1 MDSFLA
7 FSTGWQ
13 FNGGPFRLIAWLLG
27 FVAARPEFVARLV
40 CAALVAVSLL
50 ILYRYDDA
58 DPTSFARVAAMAL
71 GSALILSP
79 VVMPWYVSWL
89 LPLGVLAWNRVA
101 LFFSLAVC
109 LAFLV
114 MVRGT
119 EWPWALVLE
128 YGSLGAMV
136 WWEIARCPVHHWRR
150 VAVS

>member
-1 MDSFLA
+1 MNSFLA

-13 FNGGPFRLIAWLLG
+13 FNGGPFRLMDWLLG
-27 FVAARPEFVARLV
+27 FVAARPEFLARIVCGVLV
-40 CAALVAVSLL
+40 TVSLRV
-50 ILYRYDDA
+50 LYRYDDA
-58 DPTSFARVAAMAL
+58 DPNTFARAAAMAL

-101 LFFSLAVC
+101 LFFSVAVC

-128 YGSLGAMV
+128 YGSLAAMI
-136 WWEIARCPVHHWRR
+136 WWDVAHRRVRHSRR